1 MNKIFTTLS
10 KQLSTILSNRFL
22 INSPY
27 NAKKKNN
34 INNFPNDSKR
44 IYSSKR
50 TLYITHFLISRERS
64 KEIEI
69 VCLKS
74 LQNNSVL
81 NIIV

>member
-27 NAKKKNN
+27 NAKKIN